1 MVVETQQRVTK
12 LQKVIKVK
20 IQQGVIQK
28 GNTKQIYW
36 QKKKRKAKKTTSQNK
51 GVNEIEIKKTI
62 EHAIETQANLLKGT

>member
-1 MVVETQQRVTK
+1 M
-12 LQKVIKVK
+12 
-20 IQQGVIQK
+20 QK

-36 QKKKRKAKKTTSQNK
+36 QKKKKESKKTTSQNK